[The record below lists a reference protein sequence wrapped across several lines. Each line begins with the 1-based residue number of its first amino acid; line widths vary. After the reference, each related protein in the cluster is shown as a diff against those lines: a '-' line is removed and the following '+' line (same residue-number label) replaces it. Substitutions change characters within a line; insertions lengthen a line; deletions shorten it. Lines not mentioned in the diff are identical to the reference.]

1 MISHSF
7 FQINLNIGFLDNETF
22 INGAP
27 LKSTGVTRMTCPA
40 FLCMHLCLLFYLLI
54 NRILVVIVYL
64 RETVTMIMFI
74 TVLCVCS
81 GWL

>member
-22 INGAP
+22 INGTP

-40 FLCMHLCLLFYLLI
+40 FLCMHLCLLF
-54 NRILVVIVYL
+54 
-64 RETVTMIMFI
+64 
-74 TVLCVCS
+74 
-81 GWL
+81 